1 MCLQIFHR
9 TSSFSHEWDNLVTL
23 IINVV
28 NKAHMR
34 VVTDR
39 IHQIYYVKSLVS

>member
-9 TSSFSHEWDNLVTL
+9 TSSLSYEWDNLVTL

-28 NKAHMR
+28 NKAHMK
-34 VVTDR
+34 VVTDG
-39 IHQIYYVKSLVS
+39 IHQI

>member
-23 IINVV
+23 IIINVV
-28 NKAHMR
+28 NKAHMK
-34 VVTDR
+34 VVTDG
-39 IHQIYYVKSLVS
+39 IHQI